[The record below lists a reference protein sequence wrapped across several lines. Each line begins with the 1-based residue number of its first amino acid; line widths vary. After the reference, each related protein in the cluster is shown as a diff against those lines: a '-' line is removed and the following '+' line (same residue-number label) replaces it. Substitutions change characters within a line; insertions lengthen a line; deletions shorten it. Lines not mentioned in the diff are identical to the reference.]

1 MSTKIPESCPPVKAQ
16 AVLEASIDEAL
27 HALRQGIGARLT
39 DLLVAVA
46 GHVVGR
52 LRYVR
57 RRYVSDRLRREGKC
71 CKCGSRQSR
80 RFSRNGFRDRQ
91 PLLTLW
97 GEVPIALPRVVCQ
110 CGGSVQIEFG
120 DLLRPHQRVGADV
133 DAQIERWGRMAVSL
147 REMRRELEHTHV
159 GPLATRTL
167 NNRLHLLTQLDPNR
181 EADDVPPVVKVDAI
195 WATLLRANGQTRR
208 DRKGRLRPVKGRV
221 KVPIMIAMGVW
232 PDTGRCE
239 ILLWRVGESE
249 SAEEWVK
256 FLEILEAQ
264 GVCGRHGLELI
275 IHDGGKGLISAL
287 QTVWFDAEQQR
298 CLFHKLRNISHAIR
312 LPDELSSKERQRKRK
327 KVLKDF
333 REIWAARRY
342 ETMLRRYL
350 KVVRTYRQTQP
361 EAVAVLR
368 RDFRQT
374 VTYYALEKAFPT
386 WQREYLRTTSRLER
400 FNRRLR
406 RRTRAAN
413 AYHSDTGLKA
423 MITQEV
429 RQFHLAQRAC

>member
-1 MSTKIPESCPPVKAQ
+1 M
-16 AVLEASIDEAL
+16 DEAL

-52 LRYVR
+52 LRYAR
-57 RRYVSDRLRREGKC
+57 RRYVSDQLRREGKC

-91 PLLTLW
+91 PLLTFW

-110 CGGSVQIEFG
+110 CGGSVQIDFG

-167 NNRLHLLTQLDPNR
+167 NNRLHLLAQLDPKR
-181 EADDVPPVVKVDAI
+181 ESDDVPPVVKVDAI

-264 GVCGRHGLELI
+264 GVCGRNGLELI
-275 IHDGGKGLISAL
+275 IHDGGKGLTSAL

-298 CLFHKLRNISHAIR
+298 CLFHKLRNISQAIH
-312 LPDELSSKERQRKRK
+312 LPEGLSSKQRQRQRK

-361 EAVAVLR
+361 EAVATLR
-368 RDFRQT
+368 RDFRLT
-374 VTYYALEKAFPT
+374 VTYYALEKEHPT
-386 WQREYLRTTSRLER
+386 WQRQYLRTTSRLER

-429 RQFHLAQRAC
+429 QQFHLAQRAC

>member
-1 MSTKIPESCPPVKAQ
+1 
-16 AVLEASIDEAL
+16 
-27 HALRQGIGARLT
+27 
-39 DLLVAVA
+39 
-46 GHVVGR
+46 
-52 LRYVR
+52 
-57 RRYVSDRLRREGKC
+57 
-71 CKCGSRQSR
+71 
-80 RFSRNGFRDRQ
+80 
-91 PLLTLW
+91 
-97 GEVPIALPRVVCQ
+97 
-110 CGGSVQIEFG
+110 
-120 DLLRPHQRVGADV
+120 
-133 DAQIERWGRMAVSL
+133 MAVSL

-167 NNRLHLLTQLDPNR
+167 NNRLHLLAQLDPKR
-181 EADDVPPVVKVDAI
+181 ESDDVPPVVKVDAI

-264 GVCGRHGLELI
+264 GVCGRNGLELI
-275 IHDGGKGLISAL
+275 IHDGGKGLTSAL

-298 CLFHKLRNISHAIR
+298 CLFHKLRNISQAIH
-312 LPDELSSKERQRKRK
+312 LPEELSSKQRQRQRK

-361 EAVAVLR
+361 EAVATLR
-368 RDFRQT
+368 RDFRLT
-374 VTYYALEKAFPT
+374 VIYYALEKEHPT
-386 WQREYLRTTSRLER
+386 WQRQYLRTTSRLER

-413 AYHSDTGLKA
+413 AYHSNTGLKA
-423 MITQEV
+423 MIAQEV
-429 RQFHLAQRAC
+429 RQFHAAHRPR